1 MRVTIDREECIECGA
16 CYADCP
22 EVFEESPEDFFSQIV
37 EEYRVDDDPAVG
49 EVPDDLEECVEDAAY
64 GCPVEIIQVEE

>member
-22 EVFEESPEDFFSQIV
+22 EVFEESPEDYFSQIV

-49 EVPDDLEECVEDAAY
+49 EVPEDLEECVEEAAY
-64 GCPVEIIQVEE
+64 GCPVEIIHIEG

>member
-22 EVFEESPEDFFSQIV
+22 DVFEESPEDFFSQIT
-37 EEYRVDDDPAVG
+37 EEYRVDDDPGVG
-49 EVPDDLEECVEDAAY
+49 EVPDDLAECVEDAAY
-64 GCPVEIIQVEE
+64 GCPVEIIHVEE